1 MPLIYS
7 YRITFFVLQTYS
19 LLANP
24 LFHFCLATS
33 RVRTSVRCVTAL
45 RLSRSPAAGPSSAA
59 EGRLGGIRRTRTT
72 SCAKSCAASTRKRF
86 QLFGGECWSR
96 LIDNNVLL
104 IKKYPPPHT
113 HTFSSLAWADGGVK
127 DVSGDVQRRQ
137 SITLYS
143 LKVVFDQDIRT

>member
-1 MPLIYS
+1 MSHFSCFKHIRYWPPL
-7 YRITFFVLQTYS
+7 F
-19 LLANP
+19 
-24 LFHFCLATS
+24 FHFCLATS
-33 RVRTSVRCVTAL
+33 RVTTSARCVTAL
-45 RLSRSPAAGPSSAA
+45 RLRRSPAAGPSSAA

-72 SCAKSCAASTRKRF
+72 NCAKSCAASTRKRY

-113 HTFSSLAWADGGVK
+113 HSFSSLAWADGGVK

-143 LKVVFDQDIRT
+143 LKVVFDQDILT